1 MPVVYA
7 IVAAVIISPLVSLF
21 VITPAVVI
29 KCFFDDRI
37 SVNIKRIFVCIGI
50 LFFNIIVFIAG
61 AIITDNSRIS
71 IYTCMTLL
79 MISVLIVLPIVLF
92 YKRAMPKR
100 YYLESLLLFFAVA
113 NATFMC
119 TTMLSV
125 LTLSLLN
132 IIGFDVNVSSSGIA
146 AAIMMLLIFI
156 LLCLWLSLCFIR
168 KGIYLKMR
176 KKDTVQLLFYYIA
189 AMYFYAVL
197 CSPHVKLL
205 PKLIRGSLTV
215 FSVLLILIIPI
226 VIIKTRQTAY
236 FSELSTRSE
245 QFLEAELAASNAYRQ
260 SQEDTRAFRH
270 DMNNNLAV
278 VSSLMKKGDYRE
290 AEQYINELHGRL
302 ASFSPRIVTGDDM
315 LDALICSKLT
325 DIESKGISFTVNGV
339 IEGGLGWKPIDIC
352 AVFANMIDN
361 AAEACERMTYGARY
375 IDLSFRKTEHQRIIT
390 LRNSTAEKVDCSR
403 LGDGTHYTS
412 KADSGSHGF
421 GVKNIK
427 DTLNKNG
434 AMMQLCCSENEFMTT
449 IILTGAGVML

>member
-50 LFFNIIVFIAG
+50 LFFNMIVFIAG
-61 AIITDNSRIS
+61 AIITDNSRIN

-113 NATFMC
+113 NATIMC

-176 KKDTVQLLFYYIA
+176 KRIRFSC
-189 AMYFYAVL
+189 YF
-197 CSPHVKLL
+197 
-205 PKLIRGSLTV
+205 
-215 FSVLLILIIPI
+215 
-226 VIIKTRQTAY
+226 
-236 FSELSTRSE
+236 
-245 QFLEAELAASNAYRQ
+245 
-260 SQEDTRAFRH
+260 
-270 DMNNNLAV
+270 
-278 VSSLMKKGDYRE
+278 
-290 AEQYINELHGRL
+290 
-302 ASFSPRIVTGDDM
+302 
-315 LDALICSKLT
+315 
-325 DIESKGISFTVNGV
+325 
-339 IEGGLGWKPIDIC
+339 
-352 AVFANMIDN
+352 
-361 AAEACERMTYGARY
+361 
-375 IDLSFRKTEHQRIIT
+375 
-390 LRNSTAEKVDCSR
+390 
-403 LGDGTHYTS
+403 
-412 KADSGSHGF
+412 
-421 GVKNIK
+421 
-427 DTLNKNG
+427 
-434 AMMQLCCSENEFMTT
+434 T
-449 IILTGAGVML
+449 I